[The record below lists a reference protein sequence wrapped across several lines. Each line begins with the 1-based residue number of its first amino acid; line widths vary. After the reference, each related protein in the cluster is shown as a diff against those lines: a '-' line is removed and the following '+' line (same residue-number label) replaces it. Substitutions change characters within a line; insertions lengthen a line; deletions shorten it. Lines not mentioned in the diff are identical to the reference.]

1 MPTAPAQKTSLREK
15 ISRVK
20 PFRCKNVIV
29 VIEHPDN
36 LFNVGVVVRNVNA
49 LGAEKVYII
58 TDKVQ
63 IPDDWT
69 DMRSSKDLNKLSA
82 SAVKWTF
89 VKIFPSTEACSA
101 HLEKKGFVS
110 LVTSPHTKGR
120 VNQLVHEADYTKY
133 KKLALWF
140 GNERN
145 GLSTSAIEQSELCIN
160 IPMFGIIESLNL
172 GTATG
177 IVLYEVGK
185 QRRAFQLRLHEKS
198 MAMKRAEAIQDAHP
212 Q

>member
-1 MPTAPAQKTSLREK
+1 MHTATNHKTSLREK
-15 ISRVK
+15 VDRVK

-29 VIEHPDN
+29 VLEHPDN
-36 LFNVGVVVRNVNA
+36 LFNVGVVIRNVNA
-49 LGAEKVYII
+49 LGAEKVYVI
-58 TDKVQ
+58 TDKSTM
-63 IPDDWT
+63 PDDWA

-89 VKIFPSTEACSA
+89 VKTFSSTETCSA
-101 HLEKKGFVS
+101 HLNKKGFVS
-110 LVTSPHTKGR
+110 LVTSPHTKGK

-133 KKLALWF
+133 KNLAIWF

-145 GLSTSAIEQSELCIN
+145 GLSQLAIEQSKLCIN

-185 QRRAFQLRLHEKS
+185 QRREFQLRLHEK
-198 MAMKRAEAIQDAHP
+198 AQAAKRTEAP
-212 Q
+212 SSN